1 MSLHEADER
10 TIGNQLL
17 EARRWARALLFD
29 DWGLKL
35 LALGIT
41 LALWYV
47 VMSGREP
54 AAIRLR
60 GIELVYLLPDGMDI
74 SNEPRD
80 EVQVTLRGSRQALD
94 ALNIRNMVASV
105 NLRDHKIGERVVQ
118 LAPERVTMELP
129 DGVQIEKIEPGTVP
143 LRLEQSIEREI
154 EVRAQFDGELPVG
167 YKLHDVQIT
176 PSKIRVRGPESHVSK
191 LEQALTEP
199 ISFEGRT
206 ESFSDTQ
213 IAVVIPDKKV
223 AALDAVVNVRIEIV
237 PSNEN

>member
-1 MSLHEADER
+1 MALHEADER
-10 TIGNQLL
+10 SISNQLL
-17 EARRWARALLFD
+17 AARRWVRALLFD

-41 LALWYV
+41 LVLWYG

-74 SNEPRD
+74 SNEPRG

-94 ALNIRNMVASV
+94 ALNVRNLVASV
-105 NLRDHKIGERVVQ
+105 NLRDHKAGERVVRFT
-118 LAPERVTMELP
+118 PERITMELP

-143 LRLEQSIEREI
+143 LRLEPSIEREI
-154 EVRAQFDGELPVG
+154 EVRAQFDGELPGG
-167 YKLHDVQIT
+167 YKLHSVQIT
-176 PSKIRVRGPESHVSK
+176 PSKVRVRGPESHVNK

-199 ISFEGRT
+199 ISVEGRT

-213 IAVVIPDKKV
+213 IAVEIPNKKV
-223 AALDAVVNVRIEIV
+223 AALDAVVTVRIEIT
-237 PSNEN
+237 PSSEN